1 MFLASLLLPS
11 NVYKGLIQ
19 YSAIAG
25 KHFRNSFF
33 DLSKVMF
40 CLKQALLEDLQQF
53 SESIA
58 P

>member
-1 MFLASLLLPS
+1 VFLAPLLLPRS
-11 NVYKGLIQ
+11 IYKGLIQ

-25 KHFRNSFF
+25 KLFSNSFF

-40 CLKQALLEDLQQF
+40 DLKQALLEDRQQF
-53 SESIA
+53 SEFVA